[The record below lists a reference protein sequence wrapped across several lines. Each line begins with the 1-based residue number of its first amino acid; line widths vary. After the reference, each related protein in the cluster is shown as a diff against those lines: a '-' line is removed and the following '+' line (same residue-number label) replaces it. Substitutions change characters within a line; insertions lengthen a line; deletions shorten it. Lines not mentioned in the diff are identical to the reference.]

1 MVIVGPAERTL
12 LPLAVRHDC
21 LLISKN
27 SNLGLFVH
35 IITIIYNT
43 IMQVKP
49 EMGLEFATYTQAALN
64 SHIN

>member
-27 SNLGLFVH
+27 SNLGLFRAH
-35 IITIIYNT
+35 YNHY
-43 IMQVKP
+43 IQHYNA
-49 EMGLEFATYTQAALN
+49 G
-64 SHIN
+64 